1 MRMNPGT
8 LIETYAAA
16 FTAGDIDAVIGL
28 HTPDAVIHGVFGWGS
43 VAEVAAPVW
52 RELHACLQMRLSIE
66 SLVAQG
72 STVVARYLETGRSV
86 AEFRGR
92 PATGRSYE
100 LIAMEWYELRDGLIA
115 RRWGA
120 RDAASQ
126 ARQLGWE

>member
-1 MRMNPGT
+1 MTPRT
-8 LIETYAAA
+8 LIQTYAAA
-16 FTAGDIDAVIGL
+16 FSAGDIDAVIRL

-52 RELHACLQMRLSIE
+52 RELHGCLQTRLNIE
-66 SLVAQG
+66 SLVTEG
-72 STVVARYLETGRSV
+72 SAVVARYTETGRSV

-100 LIAMEWYELRDGLIA
+100 LVAMEWYELRDGLIA

-120 RDAASQ
+120 RDSASQ
-126 ARQLGWE
+126 SRQLGWE